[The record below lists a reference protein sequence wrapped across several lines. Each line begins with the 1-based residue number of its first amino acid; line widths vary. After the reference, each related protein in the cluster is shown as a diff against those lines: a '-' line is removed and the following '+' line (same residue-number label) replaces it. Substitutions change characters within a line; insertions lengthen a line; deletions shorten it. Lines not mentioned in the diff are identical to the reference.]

1 MGIDSDFQL
10 LIILPL
16 SLFTKIERSVYSRRK
31 RKLFF
36 AQDEIRKLLVN
47 PFQ

>member
-1 MGIDSDFQL
+1 MGIDGESQL
-10 LIILPL
+10 FIILPL
-16 SLFTKIERSVYSRRK
+16 SLFTKIECSVYSRRK

-36 AQDEIRKLLVN
+36 AQDDILKLLVN